1 VIANFTDVS
10 SLCCCMYFCILATC
24 GQCIRRTSH
33 SMWSCCHIPLLGGCD
48 KRGVC
53 MQLSEE
59 KNWGPL
65 IHKGRLYF
73 VTNTVP
79 MEIVRADPSDGSC
92 VVVFKESITNR
103 NSLYTR
109 YGMPIR
115 GGSQFVRFND
125 THWMAIVHQ
134 RKDYPYGPVYTHR
147 TMMLSFGEHDTEVPT
162 QYSLSE
168 PYRYACF
175 LPSSLRTAAS
185 NLTC

>member
-1 VIANFTDVS
+1 VVVSFNDV
-10 SLCCCMYFCILATC
+10 LLHGCCMCPESLHPENVRVGCTCATPC
-24 GQCIRRTSH
+24 TRDAP
-33 SMWSCCHIPLLGGCD
+33 CCHVPRLGGCD
-48 KRGVC
+48 RRGVWL
-53 MQLSEE
+53 QLSEE

-79 MEIVRADPSDGSC
+79 MEIVRADPTDGSC

-115 GGSQFVRFND
+115 GGSQFVPFNA

-162 QYSLSE
+162 HYSLSE
-168 PYRYACF
+168 PYR
-175 LPSSLRTAAS
+175 
-185 NLTC
+185 